1 MTEERDDVSGFDEH
15 PMPVDA
21 DRVDT
26 HVHAGTRIDLYGGP
40 NGSALNGTDR
50 HRFHRIISTAIFD
63 RTSRRLGNPQRA
75 DAMYG
80 LTDDSVVD
88 RIKTALYDRTD
99 VASDPTVRRFLRKEA
114 PSQPKLLLLE
124 RVARSLGDDWCDDS
138 RSFWAVT
145 MAMGRLQVLLRK
157 TVAAAPRPADGSET
171 GHALLTFPAGE
182 DHHFGHCVL
191 DEMFR
196 SRGWVTRML
205 QQETPSDLSG
215 HLARHR
221 YDLVCLS
228 WSTGA
233 LGPMA
238 AAAISAVDAMPA
250 VERPAIIAGGG
261 ASTGNRQWMVRLGVD
276 HVCDTA
282 YGAIGTAESL
292 LADRRVLTEVPD
304 RELKKE
310 PNERAG

>member
-21 DRVDT
+21 DRVGA
-26 HVHAGTRIDLYGGP
+26 HVHAGTRIDLYADSR
-40 NGSALNGTDR
+40 GSALNATDR
-50 HRFHRIISTAIFD
+50 HRFHQIIGTAIFE
-63 RTSRRLGNPQRA
+63 RTNRRLGHPQPA
-75 DAMYG
+75 DGKNAE
-80 LTDDSVVD
+80 TDAAIIDS
-88 RIKTALYDRTD
+88 IKTALYDHTD
-99 VASDPTVRRFLRKEA
+99 VAADPAVRRFLRKEA
-114 PSQPKLLLLE
+114 PSQPKLLLFE
-124 RVARSLGDDWCDDS
+124 RVARSLGDDWCDDT

-157 TVAAAPRPADGSET
+157 TLAAAPRPTDANQT

-205 QQETPSDLSG
+205 QQDTPSDLAG
-215 HLARHR
+215 HLAHHT

-233 LGPMA
+233 LDHMA
-238 AAAISAVDAMPA
+238 EAALSAIDAMPA
-250 VERPAIIAGGG
+250 AERPAVIAGGV
-261 ASTGNRQWMVRLGVD
+261 ASTGNRRWMVRLGVD

-292 LADRRVLTEVPD
+292 LADRRTRTEVPN
-304 RELKKE
+304 RETKKE
-310 PNERAG
+310 PSERAG